1 MVVASGGALER
12 ERGKEEE
19 KLWCGESRRISRPFI
34 GPGGVRRG
42 GVPVKKRSPL
52 MVAMML
58 MFRAR

>member
-19 KLWCGESRRISRPFI
+19 KLWCGESRRISHPFI

-42 GVPVKKRSPL
+42 GTGEETLTINGGNDAHV
-52 MVAMML
+52 
-58 MFRAR
+58 

>member
-42 GVPVKKRSPL
+42 GYR
-52 MVAMML
+52 
-58 MFRAR
+58 